1 MMWTPRET
9 YYVLPSIQERLM
21 SQLYFRHNA
30 IKSFVREHDVD
41 LQLRG
46 VFKKVFFEGF
56 WHAGVSWPL

>member
-1 MMWTPRET
+1 
-9 YYVLPSIQERLM
+9 M